1 MADEQLVREI
11 SDAIT
16 AHLVWK
22 QRLVTAIETG
32 KPQHSPIAAGSDR
45 HCAFGK
51 WLYGPKVSPQVQ
63 VSRPY
68 AVVRRLH
75 AGFHRSAGR
84 ILSLVEQG
92 QIKQAQLTLHR
103 DFEAQSDLLI
113 RALQKWRR
121 ELAG

>member
-1 MADEQLVREI
+1 MDNDRLNREI
-11 SDAIT
+11 GDAIT

-22 QRLVTAIETG
+22 QRLVTAIERG
-32 KPQHSPIAAGSDR
+32 DPRHSPIAAGSDR
-45 HCAFGK
+45 HCAFGQ
-51 WLYGPKVSPQVQ
+51 WLHGPTLAPEIQA
-63 VSRPY
+63 SRPY

-75 AGFHRSAGR
+75 TAFHRSAGL

-103 DFEAQSDLLI
+103 EFSAQSDLLI

-121 ELAG
+121 ELTG